1 MKTVAIY
8 SLKGGVGKTSLSVNL
23 AWASAARSGH
33 RTLLWDLDAQ
43 AASTFILGGDASPGP
58 RAHGVFSRDTDASAL
73 VRPTNVDRLDLLPAD
88 ASLRTLDGFF
98 AGLGKKRRLA
108 RLLEDLAGRYDRVIL
123 DCPPG
128 LTETSEQILRA
139 ADLIVVPAIP
149 SPLSRRALDD
159 LVAHLDDGGETKS
172 RGTILP
178 VFNMV
183 DRRRLLHTA
192 ALNAEPRWP
201 VVPMASAMEM
211 MGAHRAP
218 VFAYAPRSPAAAGL
232 DALWTTIDRWL
243 TRGKR
248 AGAAVPAAAPPA
260 AAAT

>member
-23 AWASAARSGH
+23 AWASAMRSGH

-43 AASTFILGGDASPGP
+43 AASTFILGGESTGAA
-58 RAHGVFSRDTDASAL
+58 RAVFARDTAASTL
-73 VRPTNVDRLDLLPAD
+73 IRPTGVDRLDLLPAD
-88 ASLRTLDGFF
+88 RSLRALDGFF
-98 AGLGKKRRLA
+98 AALGKKRRLH
-108 RLLEDLAGRYDRVIL
+108 RLTEELAATYDRVVL

-149 SPLSRRALDD
+149 SPLSRRALDE
-159 LVAHLDDGGETKS
+159 LVAHLDGPAQGDRQAT

-192 ALNAEPRWP
+192 ALDAEPRWP
-201 VVPMASAMEM
+201 AVPMASAMEM
-211 MGAHRAP
+211 MGAHRMP
-218 VFAYAPRSPAAAGL
+218 VFAYAPRSPAALGI

-243 TRGKR
+243 SR
-248 AGAAVPAAAPPA
+248 ARAAA
-260 AAAT
+260 

>member
-1 MKTVAIY
+1 M
-8 SLKGGVGKTSLSVNL
+8 
-23 AWASAARSGH
+23 
-33 RTLLWDLDAQ
+33 
-43 AASTFILGGDASPGP
+43 
-58 RAHGVFSRDTDASAL
+58 
-73 VRPTNVDRLDLLPAD
+73 
-88 ASLRTLDGFF
+88 RTLDGFF

-108 RLLEDLAGRYDRVIL
+108 RLLEDLSPRYDRVIL

-149 SPLSRRALDD
+149 SPLSRHALDE
-159 LVAHLDDGGETKS
+159 LVAHFDAHEGK

-192 ALNAEPRWP
+192 ACAAEPRWP

-211 MGAHRAP
+211 MGAHRLP
-218 VFAYAPRSPAAAGL
+218 LFAYAPRSPAADALG
-232 DALWTTIDRWL
+232 ALWTTIDRWL
-243 TRGKR
+243 SR
-248 AGAAVPAAAPPA
+248 PAAPA
-260 AAAT
+260 

>member
-1 MKTVAIY
+1 MKTVAVY
-8 SLKGGVGKTSLSVNL
+8 SLKGGVGKTSLAVNL
-23 AWASAARSGH
+23 AWASAQRSGH

-43 AASTFILGGDASPGP
+43 AASTFILGGDTTVPAAKS
-58 RAHGVFSRDTDASAL
+58 VFARETDPAAL
-73 VRPTNVDRLDLLPAD
+73 IRPTAIDRLDLLPAD
-88 ASLRTLDGFF
+88 ASMRTLDSFF
-98 AGLGKKRRLA
+98 AKLGKKRRLA
-108 RLLEDLAGRYDRVIL
+108 RLLEDLGPRYDRVIL

-159 LVAHLDDGGETKS
+159 LVEHLDADGGAKS

-192 ALNAEPRWP
+192 ALDAEPRWP
-201 VVPMASAMEM
+201 VIPMASALEM
-211 MGAHRAP
+211 MGAHRMP
-218 VFAYAPRSPAAAGL
+218 LFAYASRSPAADAL
-232 DALWTTIDRWL
+232 AALWTTIDRWL
-243 TRGKR
+243 SRPAPTL
-248 AGAAVPAAAPPA
+248 AA
-260 AAAT
+260 